1 MTQIDELKL
10 DFSKLEGLIPVVVQ
24 NSIDGEILMVGF
36 MNEAAWDKTQSSGL
50 VTFWSRSRET
60 LWTKGET
67 SGDTLELKK
76 VWVDC
81 DEDTLLIQA
90 KPNGPTCHTGSASC
104 FYREIK
110 ID

>member
-1 MTQIDELKL
+1 MIQIDELKL
-10 DFSKLEGLIPVVVQ
+10 DFSKLEGLIPAVVQ
-24 NSIDGEILMVGF
+24 SSIDGKVLMVGF
-36 MNEAAWDKTQSSGL
+36 MNEAAWNKTRASGL
-50 VTFWSRSRET
+50 VTFWSRGRQT

-90 KPNGPTCHTGSASC
+90 EPNGPTCHTGSESC
-104 FYREIK
+104 FYREIEV
-110 ID
+110 D